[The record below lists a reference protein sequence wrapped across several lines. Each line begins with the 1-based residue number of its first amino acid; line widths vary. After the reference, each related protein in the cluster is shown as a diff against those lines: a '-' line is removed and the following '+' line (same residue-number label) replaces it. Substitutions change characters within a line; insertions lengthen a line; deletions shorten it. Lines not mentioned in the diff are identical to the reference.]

1 MAAWT
6 LENESTRN
14 LTHPAAD
21 SDSEST
27 TVNPR
32 PDISDLAA
40 KVNLRFLDIYLF
52 IYNACLGSIVVNKSI
67 HSAAGLLNDKNYSHE
82 HI

>member
-6 LENESTRN
+6 VQNERARN
-14 LTHPAAD
+14 LTHPADD

-27 TVNPR
+27 TVTPR

-40 KVNLRFLDIYLF
+40 KVNLQYLDI
-52 IYNACLGSIVVNKSI
+52 
-67 HSAAGLLNDKNYSHE
+67 
-82 HI
+82 